1 MSDVPAPL
9 LEVRG
14 LATHFTTDRGVVA
27 AVNGVDLD
35 VLADETVAVVGESGC
50 GKSVTALSILGLV
63 DAPGR
68 VVAGSIRYRGEDLL
82 GKTPEQMQRI
92 RGNEIAMIFQEPM
105 SSLNPVHA
113 IGEQVIEAL
122 RIHRG
127 LRKRQALAHTLEM
140 LHLVGIPSPEQRVF
154 DYPHQF
160 SGGMRQRVM
169 IAMALS
175 CDPALLIADEPTTA
189 LDVTIQAQILDLI
202 RELSPRCGTAVV
214 IITHDL
220 GVVAEM
226 AQRVV
231 VMYAGQ
237 VVEQAATAELFAAPR
252 HPYTRALLQSIPNI
266 EAPRGARLSPITGT
280 VPDPLRLPPGCTF
293 APRCEFAVDRC
304 RDRPPPLLPAGD
316 ARLARCVLYDPG
328 AAEAGAAEAGAA
340 EAGVAEGLPGGG
352 FHDTSSAGGLP
363 ADAAA
368 DTAARATVEGFTV
381 GSPSGSAAPGGRAS
395 AAPAARGR
403 TAERAAA
410 GCPTAA
416 ARFGSEGATAAPS
429 DATGPAAG
437 NDVLL
442 QARGLTMHFPVTAG
456 IFRHVVGHVRAVD
469 GVDFDIRRG
478 ETLGLV
484 GESGCGKSTTGR
496 LLLRLL
502 RATGGSVRF
511 EGAPVFALQGEA
523 LRALRR
529 DMQIVFQ
536 DPFSSLNPR
545 MTVRDMLAEPF
556 VIHGRRRAA
565 RDRVPELLRRVG
577 LAPEHAA
584 RYPHQFSGGQRQ
596 RIGIARA
603 LALAPKLLVC
613 DEPVS
618 ALDVSIQAQILNLL
632 QELQRDL
639 GLTYLFIAHDLSVV
653 RHICDR
659 VAVMYLGQ
667 IVEQSDAE
675 RLFAEPAHPY
685 TQALL
690 SAVPHI
696 DPNRRRQRVTLAGDV
711 PNAAAPPSGCRFHTR
726 CPFAQPLCRDRQPEL
741 TSVDGAPNHQAAC
754 HLVSGAIEQEPRTL

>member
-1 MSDVPAPL
+1 MSDPPVPALVPL

-27 AVNGVDLD
+27 AVNGVDLA

-68 VVAGSIRYRGEDLL
+68 VVAGSIRFRGEDLL

-113 IGEQVIEAL
+113 IGDQVIEAL

-127 LRKRQALAHTLEM
+127 LRKREALARTLEM
-140 LHLVGIPSPEQRVF
+140 LRLVGIPSPEQRVF

-169 IAMALS
+169 IAIALS

-189 LDVTIQAQILDLI
+189 LDVTIQAQILELI
-202 RELSPRCGTAVV
+202 RELSPRFGTAVV

-237 VVEQAATAELFAAPR
+237 VVEQASTAELFAAPR

-266 EAPRGARLSPITGT
+266 EAPRGARLTPITGA
-280 VPDPLRLPPGCTF
+280 VPDPLRLPPGCAF

-304 RDRPPPLLPAGD
+304 RQGPPPLLPAGD
-316 ARLARCVLYDPG
+316 ARLARCLLYDT
-328 AAEAGAAEAGAA
+328 AAAGADAA
-340 EAGVAEGLPGGG
+340 AAVAAHEFPGGSR
-352 FHDTSSAGGLP
+352 DTVSAGGLP
-363 ADAAA
+363 AHPAGAA
-368 DTAARATVEGFTV
+368 AARATERGLS
-381 GSPSGSAAPGGRAS
+381 GGSATGSTG
-395 AAPAARGR
+395 AAVTPAG
-403 TAERAAA
+403 
-410 GCPTAA
+410 
-416 ARFGSEGATAAPS
+416 
-429 DATGPAAG
+429 ATGPVHG
-437 NDVLL
+437 DDVLL
-442 QARGLTMHFPVTAG
+442 EARGLTMHFPVTAG

-469 GVDFDIRRG
+469 GVDFDIARG

-511 EGAPVFALQGEA
+511 AGAPVFALQGEA

-565 RDRVPELLRRVG
+565 HDRVPELLRRVG

-632 QELQRDL
+632 QDLQRDL

-667 IVEQSDAE
+667 IVEQADAG

-696 DPNRRRQRVTLAGDV
+696 DPRRRRQRVALAGDV
-711 PNAAAPPSGCRFHTR
+711 PNAASPPSGCRFHTR
-726 CPFAQPLCRDRQPEL
+726 CPFAQPHCRDHQPAL
-741 TSVDGAPNHQAAC
+741 APVPEAPGHSAAC
-754 HLVSGAIEQEPRTL
+754 HLLTGAIERAPRTL

>member
-1 MSDVPAPL
+1 MNDSPAPL

-27 AVNGVDLD
+27 AVNGMDLE
-35 VLADETVAVVGESGC
+35 VVANETVAVVGESGC

-82 GKTPEQMQRI
+82 GKPPEQMQRI

-127 LRKRQALAHTLEM
+127 LRKRQALARTLEM
-140 LHLVGIPSPEQRVF
+140 LRLVGIPSPEQRVF

-189 LDVTIQAQILDLI
+189 LDVTIQAQILELI
-202 RELSPRCGTAVV
+202 RDLSPRFGTAVV

-237 VVEQAATAELFAAPR
+237 VAEQATTAELFAAPR
-252 HPYTRALLQSIPNI
+252 HPYTRALLQSIPHL
-266 EAPRGARLSPITGT
+266 EAPRGARLTPITGA
-280 VPDPLRLPPGCTF
+280 VPDPLRLPAGCAF

-304 RDRPPPLLPAGD
+304 RDRPPPLLPAG
-316 ARLARCVLYDPG
+316 AGRLARCLLYDPA
-328 AAEAGAAEAGAA
+328 AAEAGSVEAFPGDAPRAE
-340 EAGVAEGLPGGG
+340 
-352 FHDTSSAGGLP
+352 
-363 ADAAA
+363 
-368 DTAARATVEGFTV
+368 
-381 GSPSGSAAPGGRAS
+381 AAPGGMARRADPAGS
-395 AAPAARGR
+395 AGTERYGSDGEEAAPAAADR
-403 TAERAAA
+403 
-410 GCPTAA
+410 P
-416 ARFGSEGATAAPS
+416 FGATEQVGGS
-429 DATGPAAG
+429 
-437 NDVLL
+437 DVLL
-442 QARGLTMHFPVTAG
+442 EARGLTMHFPVTAG
-456 IFRHVVGHVRAVD
+456 IFRHVVGQVRAVD
-469 GVDFDIRRG
+469 GVSFDIGRG

-511 EGAPVFALQGEA
+511 EDAPVFELQGEA

-556 VIHGRRRAA
+556 VIHGQRRAA
-565 RDRVPELLRRVG
+565 RGRVPELLRRVG

-632 QELQRDL
+632 QDLQRDM

-653 RHICDR
+653 RHICGR

-667 IVEQSDAE
+667 IVEQADAG

-696 DPNRRRQRVTLAGDV
+696 DPRRRRERVALAGDV

-726 CPFAQPLCRDRQPEL
+726 CPFAQPHCRDHEPDL
-741 TSVDGAPNHQAAC
+741 GTVDDAPDHQAAC
-754 HLVSGAIEQEPRTL
+754 HIVSGAIEQAPRSL

>member
-1 MSDVPAPL
+1 MNDSPAPL

-27 AVNGVDLD
+27 AVNGVDLE

-127 LRKRQALAHTLEM
+127 LRKRQALARTLEM
-140 LHLVGIPSPEQRVF
+140 LRLVGIPSPEQRVF

-189 LDVTIQAQILDLI
+189 LDVTIQAQILELI
-202 RELSPRCGTAVV
+202 RDLSPRFGTAVV

-237 VVEQAATAELFAAPR
+237 VAEQATTAELFAAPR
-252 HPYTRALLQSIPNI
+252 HPYTRALLQSIPHL
-266 EAPRGARLSPITGT
+266 EAPRGARLSPITGA
-280 VPDPLRLPPGCTF
+280 VPDPLRLPSGCAF

-304 RDRPPPLLPAGD
+304 RDRPPPLLPAGGG
-316 ARLARCVLYDPG
+316 RLARCLLYDPA
-328 AAEAGAAEAGAA
+328 AAEAGSVEAFPSDAPHA
-340 EAGVAEGLPGGG
+340 TAG
-352 FHDTSSAGGLP
+352 T
-363 ADAAA
+363 
-368 DTAARATVEGFTV
+368 RRY
-381 GSPSGSAAPGGRAS
+381 GSDGDD
-395 AAPAARGR
+395 AAPAAADR
-403 TAERAAA
+403 
-410 GCPTAA
+410 
-416 ARFGSEGATAAPS
+416 PS
-429 DATGPAAG
+429 GATGPVG
-437 NDVLL
+437 GSEVLL
-442 QARGLTMHFPVTAG
+442 EARGLTMHFPVTAG

-469 GVDFDIRRG
+469 GVSFDIGRG

-511 EGAPVFALQGEA
+511 EDAPVFELQGEA

-536 DPFSSLNPR
+536 DPFGSLNPR

-556 VIHGRRRAA
+556 VIHGQRRAA
-565 RDRVPELLRRVG
+565 RGRVPELLHRVG

-632 QELQRDL
+632 QDLQRDM

-653 RHICDR
+653 RHICGR

-667 IVEQSDAE
+667 IVEQADAG

-696 DPNRRRQRVTLAGDV
+696 DPRRRRERVALAGDV

-726 CPFAQPLCRDRQPEL
+726 CPFAQPHCRDQEPAL
-741 TSVDGAPNHQAAC
+741 DAVHGAPGHQAAC
-754 HLVSGAIEQEPRTL
+754 HIVSGAIKQAPRSL

>member
-1 MSDVPAPL
+1 MTDSPAPL

-27 AVNGVDLD
+27 AVNGMDLE
-35 VLADETVAVVGESGC
+35 VLANETVAVVGESGC

-82 GKTPEQMQRI
+82 GRPPEQMQRI

-105 SSLNPVHA
+105 SSLNPVHE

-127 LRKRQALAHTLEM
+127 LRKRQALARTLEM
-140 LHLVGIPSPEQRVF
+140 LRLVGIPSPEQRVF

-189 LDVTIQAQILDLI
+189 LDVTIQAQILELI
-202 RELSPRCGTAVV
+202 RDLSPRFGTAVV

-237 VVEQAATAELFAAPR
+237 VAEQATTAELFAAPR
-252 HPYTRALLQSIPNI
+252 HPYTRALLQSIPHL
-266 EAPRGARLSPITGT
+266 EAPRGARLTPITGA
-280 VPDPLRLPPGCTF
+280 VPDPLRLPAGCAF

-304 RDRPPPLLPAGD
+304 RDRPPPLLPAG
-316 ARLARCVLYDPG
+316 AGRLARCLLNDPA
-328 AAEAGAAEAGAA
+328 AAEAGSVEAFPGDAPRAE
-340 EAGVAEGLPGGG
+340 
-352 FHDTSSAGGLP
+352 
-363 ADAAA
+363 
-368 DTAARATVEGFTV
+368 
-381 GSPSGSAAPGGRAS
+381 AAPGGMARRADPAGS
-395 AAPAARGR
+395 AGTERYGSDGDEAAPAAADR
-403 TAERAAA
+403 
-410 GCPTAA
+410 P
-416 ARFGSEGATAAPS
+416 FGATEQVGGS
-429 DATGPAAG
+429 
-437 NDVLL
+437 DVLL
-442 QARGLTMHFPVTAG
+442 EARGLTMHFPVTAG
-456 IFRHVVGHVRAVD
+456 IFRHVVGQVRAVD
-469 GVDFDIRRG
+469 GVSFDIGRG

-511 EGAPVFALQGEA
+511 EDAPVFELQGEA

-556 VIHGRRRAA
+556 VIHGQRRAA
-565 RDRVPELLRRVG
+565 RGRVPELLRRVG

-632 QELQRDL
+632 QDLQRDM
-639 GLTYLFIAHDLSVV
+639 GLTYLIIAHDLSVV
-653 RHICDR
+653 RHICGR

-667 IVEQSDAE
+667 IVEQADAG

-696 DPNRRRQRVTLAGDV
+696 DPRRRRERVALAGDV

-726 CPFAQPLCRDRQPEL
+726 CPFAQPHCRDHEPDL
-741 TSVDGAPNHQAAC
+741 GTVDDAPDHQAAC
-754 HLVSGAIEQEPRTL
+754 HIVSGAIEQAPRSL

>member
-1 MSDVPAPL
+1 MPPL

-27 AVNGVDLD
+27 AVNGVDLE

-127 LRKRQALAHTLEM
+127 LRKRPALARTLEM
-140 LHLVGIPSPEQRVF
+140 LRLVGIPSPEQRVF

-189 LDVTIQAQILDLI
+189 LDVTIQAQILELI
-202 RELSPRCGTAVV
+202 RELSPRFGTAVV

-266 EAPRGARLSPITGT
+266 EAPRGARLSPIAGT

-316 ARLARCVLYDPG
+316 ARLARCLLYEPD
-328 AAEAGAAEAGAA
+328 AAEADAAEADAA
-340 EAGVAEGLPGGG
+340 DVFAGGG
-352 FHDTSSAGGLP
+352 SRDTAPAGGLP
-363 ADAAA
+363 APA
-368 DTAARATVEGFTV
+368 
-381 GSPSGSAAPGGRAS
+381 SPGGAVT
-395 AAPAARGR
+395 PAG
-403 TAERAAA
+403 
-410 GCPTAA
+410 
-416 ARFGSEGATAAPS
+416 
-429 DATGPAAG
+429 ATGPVAG
-437 NDVLL
+437 EDVLL
-442 QARGLTMHFPVTAG
+442 EARGLTMHFPVTAG

-469 GVDFDIRRG
+469 GVDFDIARG

-511 EGAPVFALQGEA
+511 EGAPVFALHGEA

-565 RDRVPELLRRVG
+565 HGRVPELLRRVG

-632 QELQRDL
+632 QDLQRDL
-639 GLTYLFIAHDLSVV
+639 RLTYLFIAHDLSVV

-659 VAVMYLGQ
+659 VAVMHLGQ
-667 IVEQSDAE
+667 IVEQTDAE
-675 RLFAEPAHPY
+675 RLFSEPAHPY

-726 CPFAQPLCRDRQPEL
+726 CPYAQPHCRDHEPEL
-741 TSVDGAPNHQAAC
+741 VAVDGAPGHQAAC
-754 HLVSGAIEQEPRTL
+754 HLVSGAVARAPRSL

>member
-1 MSDVPAPL
+1 MSDSTAPAL

-14 LATHFTTDRGVVA
+14 LATHFTTDGGVVA
-27 AVNGVDLD
+27 AVNGVDLE

-127 LRKRQALAHTLEM
+127 LRKREALARTLEM
-140 LHLVGIPSPEQRVF
+140 LRLVGIPSPEQRVF

-189 LDVTIQAQILDLI
+189 LDVTIQAQILELI
-202 RELSPRCGTAVV
+202 RELSPRFGTAVV

-237 VVEQAATAELFAAPR
+237 VVEQASTAELFAAPR

-266 EAPRGARLSPITGT
+266 EAPRGARLAPITGA
-280 VPDPLRLPPGCTF
+280 VPDPLRLPSGCAF
-293 APRCEFAVDRC
+293 APRCAVAVDRC
-304 RDRPPPLLPAGD
+304 RRRAPPLLPAG
-316 ARLARCVLYDPG
+316 AGRLARCLLYDPA
-328 AAEAGAAEAGAA
+328 AAEAFAGGAVAA
-340 EAGVAEGLPGGG
+340 DGFPTGG
-352 FHDTSSAGGLP
+352 FRDTARAGGLP
-363 ADAAA
+363 SEPASE
-368 DTAARATVEGFTV
+368 TAARAAAEELAGGGGPGTASADGHPATAPVGEAEQHAASDRTGAGFA
-381 GSPSGSAAPGGRAS
+381 PPGGS
-395 AAPAARGR
+395 G
-403 TAERAAA
+403 
-410 GCPTAA
+410 
-416 ARFGSEGATAAPS
+416 
-429 DATGPAAG
+429 
-437 NDVLL
+437 VLL
-442 QARGLTMHFPVTAG
+442 EARGLTMHFPVTAG

-469 GVDFDIRRG
+469 GVDFDIARG

-496 LLLRLL
+496 LLVRLL

-511 EGAPVFALQGEA
+511 GGAPVFALQGEA

-536 DPFSSLNPR
+536 DPFNSLNPR

-556 VIHGRRRAA
+556 VIHGLRRAA
-565 RDRVPELLRRVG
+565 RARVPELLHRVG

-632 QELQRDL
+632 QDLQRDL
-639 GLTYLFIAHDLSVV
+639 SLTYLFIAHDLSVV

-667 IVEQSDAE
+667 IVEQTDAE

-696 DPNRRRQRVTLAGDV
+696 DPSRRRRRITLAGDV

-726 CPFAQPLCRDRQPEL
+726 CPFAQPHCRDHEPAL
-741 TSVDGAPNHQAAC
+741 APVPGAPGHTAAC
-754 HLVSGAIEQEPRTL
+754 HLLTGAIERAPRNL

>member
-1 MSDVPAPL
+1 MSGPPVPL

-14 LATHFTTDRGVVA
+14 LATHFTTDRGVIA

-68 VVAGSIRYRGEDLL
+68 VVAGAIRYRGEDLL

-105 SSLNPVHA
+105 SSLNPVHG

-127 LRKRQALAHTLEM
+127 LRKRQALARTLEM
-140 LHLVGIPSPEQRVF
+140 LRLVGIPSPEQRVF

-189 LDVTIQAQILDLI
+189 LDVTIQAQILELI
-202 RELSPRCGTAVV
+202 RDLSPRFGTAVV

-237 VVEQAATAELFAAPR
+237 VVEQAATAELFAAPG

-266 EAPRGARLSPITGT
+266 EAPRGARLTPISGA
-280 VPDPLRLPPGCTF
+280 VPDPLRLPPGCAF
-293 APRCEFAVDRC
+293 APRCAFAVDRC
-304 RDRPPPLLPAGD
+304 RDEPPPLLPAGD
-316 ARLARCVLYDPG
+316 GRLARCLLYDP
-328 AAEAGAAEAGAA
+328 
-340 EAGVAEGLPGGG
+340 
-352 FHDTSSAGGLP
+352 
-363 ADAAA
+363 AAA
-368 DTAARATVEGFTV
+368 DAFPGDAPGTATVPGGTMATAHDGAARAT
-381 GSPSGSAAPGGRAS
+381 GGRAATAPGR
-395 AAPAARGR
+395 AAGRYGHDGFVASPRPETATEAGTSEQGTTPAA
-403 TAERAAA
+403 ADRA
-410 GCPTAA
+410 
-416 ARFGSEGATAAPS
+416 SGATEAL
-429 DATGPAAG
+429 GEG
-437 NDVLL
+437 DVLL
-442 QARGLTMHFPVTAG
+442 EARDLAMYFPVTAG

-469 GVDFDIRRG
+469 GVSFDIARG

-502 RATGGSVRF
+502 RATGGHVRF

-565 RDRVPELLRRVG
+565 RSRVPDLLHRVG

-632 QELQRDL
+632 QDLQRDL

-667 IVEQSDAE
+667 IVEQADAG

-690 SAVPHI
+690 SAVPHV
-696 DPNRRRQRVTLAGDV
+696 DPGRRRERVALAGDV
-711 PNAAAPPSGCRFHTR
+711 PNAAAPPTGCRFHTR
-726 CPFAQPLCRDRQPEL
+726 CPFAQPHCRDHEPAL
-741 TSVDGAPNHQAAC
+741 APVPDAPGHEAAC
-754 HLVSGAIEQEPRTL
+754 HLLTGAIERAPRTL

>member
-1 MSDVPAPL
+1 MTGSPPPL

-14 LATHFTTDRGVVA
+14 LTTHFETDRGVLP
-27 AVNGVDLD
+27 AVDGVDLD
-35 VLADETVAVVGESGC
+35 VRPEETVAVVGESGC

-68 VVAGSIRYRGEDLL
+68 VVAGSIRYRGEDLAVA
-82 GKTPEQMQRI
+82 KPERLQRI

-105 SSLNPVHA
+105 SSLNPVHR
-113 IGEQVIEAL
+113 IGEQVVEAL

-127 LRKRQALAHTLEM
+127 LGKRQALGRTIEM
-140 LHLVGIPSPEQRVF
+140 LRLVGIASPEQRVF

-175 CDPALLIADEPTTA
+175 CDPSLLIADEPTTA
-189 LDVTIQAQILDLI
+189 LDVTIQAQILELI
-202 RELSPRCGTAVV
+202 RELSRRTGTAVV
-214 IITHDL
+214 MITHDL

-237 VVEQAATAELFAAPR
+237 VVEQSSTAELFAAPR
-252 HPYTRALLQSIPNI
+252 HPYARALLQSVPNI
-266 EAPRGARLSPITGT
+266 EAPRGARLTPITGA
-280 VPDPLRLPPGCTF
+280 VPDPLRLPAGCAF
-293 APRCEFAVDRC
+293 VPRCEFAVARC
-304 RDRPPPLLPAGD
+304 GERPPALLAAGPG
-316 ARLARCVLYDPG
+316 RLARCLLYAPD
-328 AAEAGAAEAGAA
+328 AGAADAQRTDAA
-340 EAGVAEGLPGGG
+340 DESPDRGIR
-352 FHDTSSAGGLP
+352 DTPQAGGPPAEP
-363 ADAAA
+363 ADGTATRAQEDRPSGGDLP
-368 DTAARATVEGFTV
+368 DTAAAHRFTAT
-381 GSPSGSAAPGGRAS
+381 APAGNADDGGRQ
-395 AAPAARGR
+395 
-403 TAERAAA
+403 
-410 GCPTAA
+410 
-416 ARFGSEGATAAPS
+416 
-429 DATGPAAG
+429 
-437 NDVLL
+437 VLL
-442 QARGLTMHFPVTAG
+442 EARNLVMHFPVTAG
-456 IFRHVVGHVRAVD
+456 VFRHVVGHVRAVD
-469 GVDFDIRRG
+469 GVSFDIRRG

-511 EGAPVFALQGEA
+511 EGAPVFALRGEA

-556 VIHGRRRAA
+556 VIHGQRRTASA
-565 RDRVPELLRRVG
+565 RVPDLLRRVG

-632 QELQRDL
+632 QDLQRDL

-653 RHICDR
+653 RHICER

-667 IVEQSDAE
+667 IVEQADAD
-675 RLFAEPAHPY
+675 RLFTQPAHPY

-696 DPNRRRQRVTLAGDV
+696 DPSRRPERVALAGEV
-711 PNAAAPPSGCRFHTR
+711 PNAAAPPTGCRFHTR
-726 CPFAQPLCRDRQPEL
+726 CPYAQPYCRDHEPEL
-741 TSVDGAPNHQAAC
+741 AAVVGAPDHQAGC
-754 HLVSGAIEQEPRTL
+754 HLVSGAITRAPRSL

>member
-1 MSDVPAPL
+1 MSDSPAPL

-14 LATHFTTDRGVVA
+14 LVTHFATDRGVVA
-27 AVNGVDLD
+27 AVNGVDLE

-127 LRKRQALAHTLEM
+127 LRKRQALARTLEM
-140 LHLVGIPSPEQRVF
+140 LRLVGIPSPEQRVF

-189 LDVTIQAQILDLI
+189 LDVTIQAQILELI
-202 RELSPRCGTAVV
+202 RELSPRFGTAVV

-237 VVEQAATAELFAAPR
+237 VVEQAATADLFAAPR
-252 HPYTRALLQSIPNI
+252 HPYTRALLRSIPNI
-266 EAPRGARLSPITGT
+266 EAPRGARLTPITGA
-280 VPDPLRLPPGCTF
+280 VPDPLRLPPGCAF

-304 RDRPPPLLPAGD
+304 RQGPPPLLPAGD
-316 ARLARCVLYDPG
+316 ARLARCLLYDT
-328 AAEAGAAEAGAA
+328 AAADADDEEAVAADGF
-340 EAGVAEGLPGGG
+340 PGGG
-352 FHDTSSAGGLP
+352 SRDTVPAGGLP
-363 ADAAA
+363 ADPGG
-368 DTAARATVEGFTV
+368 DTAARATAERFPG
-381 GSPSGSAAPGGRAS
+381 GSPTGSTGAAVTPGG
-395 AAPAARGR
+395 
-403 TAERAAA
+403 
-410 GCPTAA
+410 
-416 ARFGSEGATAAPS
+416 
-429 DATGPAAG
+429 ATGAVAG
-437 NDVLL
+437 DDVLL
-442 QARGLTMHFPVTAG
+442 EARGLTMHFPVTAG

-469 GVDFDIRRG
+469 GVDFDIARG

-511 EGAPVFALQGEA
+511 EGAPVFTLQGEA

-565 RDRVPELLRRVG
+565 HDRVPELLRRVG

-618 ALDVSIQAQILNLL
+618 ALDVSIQAQVLNLL

-667 IVEQSDAE
+667 IVEQTDAG

-690 SAVPHI
+690 SAVPHV
-696 DPNRRRQRVTLAGDV
+696 DPRRRRQRVALAGDV

-726 CPFAQPLCRDRQPEL
+726 CPYAQPHCRDHQPEL
-741 TSVDGAPNHQAAC
+741 TSVDGARNHQAAC
-754 HLVSGAIEQEPRTL
+754 HLVSGAIARAPRSL

>member
-1 MSDVPAPL
+1 VNDPTGAL
-9 LEVRG
+9 LQVRG
-14 LATHFTTDRGVVA
+14 LTTEFTTDRGVIA
-27 AVNGVDLD
+27 AVNGVDLE

-68 VVAGSIRYRGEDLL
+68 VVAGAIRYRGEDLL
-82 GKTPEQMQRI
+82 AKTPEQMQRI

-105 SSLNPVHA
+105 SSLNPVHT
-113 IGEQVIEAL
+113 IGAQIIEAL

-127 LRKRQALAHTLEM
+127 MRKRKALAHTLEM
-140 LHLVGIPSPEQRVF
+140 LRLVGIPSPEQRVF

-189 LDVTIQAQILDLI
+189 LDVTIQAQILELI
-202 RELSPRCGTAVV
+202 RDLSPRFGTAVV

-237 VVEQAATAELFAAPR
+237 VVEQATTAELFAQPG
-252 HPYTRALLQSIPNI
+252 HPYTRALLQSIPSL
-266 EAPRGARLSPITGT
+266 EAPRGARLTPITGA
-280 VPDPLRLPPGCTF
+280 VPDPLRLPPGCAF
-293 APRCEFAVDRC
+293 APRCELAVDRC
-304 RDRPPPLLPAGD
+304 RDAPPPLLPAG
-316 ARLARCVLYDPG
+316 AGRLARCLLYDP
-328 AAEAGAAEAGAA
+328 
-340 EAGVAEGLPGGG
+340 
-352 FHDTSSAGGLP
+352 SA
-363 ADAAA
+363 ADA
-368 DTAARATVEGFTV
+368 G
-381 GSPSGSAAPGGRAS
+381 
-395 AAPAARGR
+395 APAAFPGAALHATPANDDPSVGTREAPDGL
-403 TAERAAA
+403 AEQ
-410 GCPTAA
+410 
-416 ARFGSEGATAAPS
+416 AAP
-429 DATGPAAG
+429 DFAPAADGG

-442 QARGLTMHFPVTAG
+442 EARGLTMHFPVTAG
-456 IFRHVVGHVRAVD
+456 VFRHVVGHVRAVD
-469 GVDFDIRRG
+469 GVSFDIARG

-536 DPFSSLNPR
+536 DPFGSLNPR

-556 VIHGRRRAA
+556 VIHGQRRQA
-565 RDRVPELLRRVG
+565 RNRVPELLRRVG

-632 QELQRDL
+632 HDLQRDM

-667 IVEQSDAE
+667 IVEQADAG

-696 DPNRRRQRVTLAGDV
+696 DPSRRRERVALAGDV

-726 CPFAQPLCRDRQPEL
+726 CPYAQPHCRDH
-741 TSVDGAPNHQAAC
+741 APALAPVPDAPGHAAAC
-754 HLVSGAIEQEPRTL
+754 HLLTGAIERAPRSL

>member
-1 MSDVPAPL
+1 MNDPPAPL

-27 AVNGVDLD
+27 AVNGVDLE

-50 GKSVTALSILGLV
+50 GKSVTALSILRLV

-127 LRKRQALAHTLEM
+127 LRKRQALARTLEM
-140 LHLVGIPSPEQRVF
+140 LRLVGIPSPEQRVF

-189 LDVTIQAQILDLI
+189 LDVTIQAQILELI
-202 RELSPRCGTAVV
+202 RELSPRFGTAVV

-237 VVEQAATAELFAAPR
+237 VVEQAATADLFATPR

-266 EAPRGARLSPITGT
+266 EAPRGARLTPITGA
-280 VPDPLRLPPGCTF
+280 VPDPLRLPPGCAF

-304 RDRPPPLLPAGD
+304 RRRPPPLLPAG
-316 ARLARCVLYDPG
+316 AGRLARCLLYDPLSDPLSDPG
-328 AAEAGAAEAGAA
+328 AVEPFAG
-340 EAGVAEGLPGGG
+340 
-352 FHDTSSAGGLP
+352 
-363 ADAAA
+363 
-368 DTAARATVEGFTV
+368 
-381 GSPSGSAAPGGRAS
+381 GSPSESLSRTGGSAVRTTAEGAEAAGPGGAH
-395 AAPAARGR
+395 
-403 TAERAAA
+403 
-410 GCPTAA
+410 
-416 ARFGSEGATAAPS
+416 
-429 DATGPAAG
+429 
-437 NDVLL
+437 DVLL
-442 QARGLTMHFPVTAG
+442 QARDLTMHFPVTAG
-456 IFRHVVGHVRAVD
+456 VFRHVVGHVRAVD
-469 GVDFDIRRG
+469 GVSFDIGRG

-502 RATGGSVRF
+502 RATGGSVHF
-511 EGAPVFALQGEA
+511 EGAPVFALRGEA

-556 VIHGRRRAA
+556 VIHGQRRAA
-565 RDRVPELLRRVG
+565 RSRVPDLLRRVG

-632 QELQRDL
+632 QDLQRDL

-667 IVEQSDAE
+667 IAEQAE
-675 RLFAEPAHPY
+675 AGRLFATPAHPY

-690 SAVPHI
+690 SAAPHI
-696 DPNRRRQRVTLAGDV
+696 DPTRRRRRVALAGDV

-726 CPFAQPLCRDRQPEL
+726 CPFAQPHCREHAPAPVPMPE
-741 TSVDGAPNHQAAC
+741 APDHTAAC
-754 HLVSGAIEQEPRTL
+754 HLLTGAIEHAPRNL

>member
-1 MSDVPAPL
+1 M
-9 LEVRG
+9 
-14 LATHFTTDRGVVA
+14 
-27 AVNGVDLD
+27 
-35 VLADETVAVVGESGC
+35 
-50 GKSVTALSILGLV
+50 
-63 DAPGR
+63 
-68 VVAGSIRYRGEDLL
+68 
-82 GKTPEQMQRI
+82 
-92 RGNEIAMIFQEPM
+92 
-105 SSLNPVHA
+105 
-113 IGEQVIEAL
+113 
-122 RIHRG
+122 
-127 LRKRQALAHTLEM
+127 
-140 LHLVGIPSPEQRVF
+140 
-154 DYPHQF
+154 
-160 SGGMRQRVM
+160 
-169 IAMALS
+169 
-175 CDPALLIADEPTTA
+175 
-189 LDVTIQAQILDLI
+189 
-202 RELSPRCGTAVV
+202 
-214 IITHDL
+214 
-220 GVVAEM
+220 
-226 AQRVV
+226 
-231 VMYAGQ
+231 
-237 VVEQAATAELFAAPR
+237 
-252 HPYTRALLQSIPNI
+252 
-266 EAPRGARLSPITGT
+266 
-280 VPDPLRLPPGCTF
+280 
-293 APRCEFAVDRC
+293 
-304 RDRPPPLLPAGD
+304 
-316 ARLARCVLYDPG
+316 
-328 AAEAGAAEAGAA
+328 
-340 EAGVAEGLPGGG
+340 
-352 FHDTSSAGGLP
+352 
-363 ADAAA
+363 
-368 DTAARATVEGFTV
+368 
-381 GSPSGSAAPGGRAS
+381 
-395 AAPAARGR
+395 PAA
-403 TAERAAA
+403 
-410 GCPTAA
+410 
-416 ARFGSEGATAAPS
+416 
-429 DATGPAAG
+429 ATGPVAG

-469 GVDFDIRRG
+469 GVSFDLARG

-511 EGAPVFALQGEA
+511 EGAPVFALRGEA

-565 RDRVPELLRRVG
+565 HERVPELLRRVG

-632 QELQRDL
+632 QDLQRDL

-667 IVEQSDAE
+667 IVEQADAG

-690 SAVPHI
+690 SAVPHV
-696 DPNRRRQRVTLAGDV
+696 DPRRRRRRVALAGDV

-726 CPFAQPLCRDRQPEL
+726 CPYAQPHCRDQQPEL
-741 TSVDGAPNHQAAC
+741 SAVDGAPGHHAAC
-754 HLVSGAIEQEPRTL
+754 HLVSGAIEQAPRTL